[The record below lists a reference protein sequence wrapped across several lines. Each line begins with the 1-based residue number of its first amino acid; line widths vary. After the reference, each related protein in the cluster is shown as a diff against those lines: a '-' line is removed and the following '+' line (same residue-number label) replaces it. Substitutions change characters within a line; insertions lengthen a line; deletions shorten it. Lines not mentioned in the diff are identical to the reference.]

1 MTATW
6 NVPGAIIAANLGR
19 PLSAGAT
26 ATKSVE
32 LIEPETIYTDYL
44 NSSTCACRGASRSD
58 ALRMRANASLYNVF
72 NDDFVN
78 SVNTTFST
86 TASNAF
92 MRPTAVLQ
100 GRLFKVGAQL
110 DF

>member
-1 MTATW
+1 
-6 NVPGAIIAANLGR
+6 VQ
-19 PLSAGAT
+19 
-26 ATKSVE
+26 
-32 LIEPETIYTDYL
+32 LIEPETIYIDYL
-44 NSSTCACRGASRSD
+44 KQLDLRLSRRFS
-58 ALRMRANASLYNVF
+58 LGPVRLRANASLYNVF